1 MISRARGWIQGMEEG
16 KGEKET
22 TVRQRL
28 WILVVL
34 GIVCAGL
41 EVTVHYMFRTAVG
54 YTHIFYI
61 LLVLSALWYHR
72 KALFVAVGLVAAT
85 IATSLVVG
93 DFSWATVLRAAM
105 FIAVTWVVASI
116 SEERDR
122 VKAELQEK
130 KEEVEK
136 KHSALVGYLSEAT
149 LRMKGPL
156 EMLRDNLASIRRHL
170 DEGPVTEEEKTMLS
184 VQITHLEQII
194 ENFRELNREIVEE
207 REEIPEA
214 YREFLTR

>member
-1 MISRARGWIQGMEEG
+1 MEEG
-16 KGEKET
+16 KGENEAT
-22 TVRQRL
+22 MGQRI
-28 WILVVL
+28 WILVIL

-41 EVTVHYMFRTAVG
+41 EVIVHYMFRTAIG

-105 FIAVTWVVASI
+105 FVAVTWVVASI

-136 KHSALVGYLSEAT
+136 KHYALVGYLSEAT

-156 EMLRDNLASIRRHL
+156 EMLRDNLASIRRQL